1 MLRNVLYWSQ
11 FLPNFFGSENL
22 GDIMLNLPN
31 CDRVPTTNLKLG
43 LPIDIRTA
51 GVSSQIER
59 LAPASLAY
67 IGDAVYELYMRS
79 RYLLPPKKIKD
90 FHEKVV
96 ARVRAEA
103 QASDLQKLEP
113 YLSETEKDL
122 LRRGR
127 NGAGTI
133 PKRLSP
139 QIYQQATALETLLGY
154 LYLTNGDRL
163 QELLDKLDRS
173 ENI

>member
-1 MLRNVLYWSQ
+1 M
-11 FLPNFFGSENL
+11 
-22 GDIMLNLPN
+22 NLPN
-31 CDRVPTTNLKLG
+31 CDRIPTINLKLG
-43 LPIDIRTA
+43 LSISVQAA
-51 GVSSQIER
+51 GFLPQIEQ

-79 RYLLPPKKIKD
+79 RYLLPPKRIKD

-127 NGAGTI
+127 NATGTI

-154 LYLTNGDRL
+154 LYLTNSDRL
-163 QELLDKLDRS
+163 QELLDKLD
-173 ENI
+173 

>member
-1 MLRNVLYWSQ
+1 
-11 FLPNFFGSENL
+11 
-22 GDIMLNLPN
+22 
-31 CDRVPTTNLKLG
+31 LG
-43 LPIDIRTA
+43 LSFGAKAA
-51 GVSSQIER
+51 GIIPQVEQ

-67 IGDAVYELYMRS
+67 IGDAVYELYMRG

-90 FHEKVV
+90 FHDKVV

-103 QASDLQKLEP
+103 QASDLQKLEI
-113 YLSETEKDL
+113 YLSDAEKDL

-127 NGAGTI
+127 NAAGTT

-154 LYLTNGDRL
+154 LYLTDGDRL
-163 QELLDKLDRS
+163 QELLEKLD
-173 ENI
+173 